1 VRKRRRMDKGV
12 KTYYIW
18 YDNIYRINGELW
30 PCARAGSTKKV
41 MYNQCWHVTEC
52 ETVRA
57 KSIQEARRMA
67 KERYLEREL
76 EDHLY
81 ILMDKWSKTPAT
93 IKEGANNE

>member
-1 VRKRRRMDKGV
+1 MRKRKRKDKGI

-18 YDNIYRINGELW
+18 YDDTYRISGKLW
-30 PCARAGSTKKV
+30 PCGRAASTKNA

-57 KSIQEARRMA
+57 KSIQEARRMSQA
-67 KERYLEREL
+67 KYSQQSF

-81 ILMDKWSKTPAT
+81 ILMDEWSKSPSTT
-93 IKEGANNE
+93 KEEKDNE